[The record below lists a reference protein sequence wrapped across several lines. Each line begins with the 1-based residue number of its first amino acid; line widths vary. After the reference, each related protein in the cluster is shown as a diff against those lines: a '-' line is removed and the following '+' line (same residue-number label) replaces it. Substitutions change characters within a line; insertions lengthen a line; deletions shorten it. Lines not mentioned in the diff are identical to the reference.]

1 MATTFDLDRFMAAQ
15 EGVHK
20 RVIAELR
27 AGAKQ
32 SHWIWFIFPQMQ
44 GLGSSPT
51 ARKFA
56 IRSKDEAVAYV
67 RHAVLGPRLKEAVQ
81 AMLDIKGKSALEILG
96 SPDDLKFRSSMTLFA
111 AVCGAGSI
119 FHQALDRFYDGAAD
133 ERTLAL
139 IDVAVV

>member
-15 EGVHK
+15 DGVHK
-20 RVIAELR
+20 KLLAELR

-32 SHWIWFIFPQMQ
+32 SHWIWFVFPQMQ

-51 ARKFA
+51 SRKFA
-56 IRSKDEAVAYV
+56 IRSKEEAVAYV
-67 RHAVLGPRLKEAVQ
+67 KHAVLGPRLKEAVQ
-81 AMLDIKGKSALEILG
+81 AMLDIKGKSAMEILG

-119 FHQALDRFYDGAAD
+119 FHQALDRFHGGEAD